1 VHDITATSGD
11 AAIATA
17 VIAMAHSLDLTV
29 IAEGV
34 ETEGQLAFLR
44 GRGCNAY
51 QGYYVSHPLSADE
64 CESVIRSHDGMPI
77 RAEKK
82 RKTGRIAK
90 AG

>member
-1 VHDITATSGD
+1 
-11 AAIATA
+11 

-51 QGYYVSHPLSADE
+51 QGYYVSHPLTAEE
-64 CESVIRSHDGMPI
+64 CEAVIRAHDGMPI
-77 RAEKK
+77 AVKK
-82 RKTGRIAK
+82 RKTGRVAK